1 MGGTFNIFSITLL
14 ISGTVTVFMALLI
27 LQRLGAVRWFGFL
40 MLAIAIWALS
50 YGFELS
56 TTTLAQMLFWI
67 NLEYIGIALLPAL
80 WIVFI
85 MKFIGKEQWLTP
97 LNLCLIFSVAVL
109 TLLFVWTNTWHHLH
123 YARVTA
129 DTSGPFPLLAIEPGP
144 WYKVHT
150 VYFYTLLAW
159 GIYLLIGKFRKA
171 DAIYKKQN
179 TTILIGALIPW
190 FVNLIYLLDI
200 RPLEHIDLT
209 PYAFIITALAIGFG
223 LLKFKLFDIVPVAR
237 EKVIEAMQEGVL
249 VLDAQDRV
257 IDVNTE
263 IKKIL
268 SPYASEIIGMQLV
281 HLLPHEKNLHQI
293 ITERVNN
300 KVIIRLSDE
309 TSNRFFEVNNTSLFD
324 KHTVYSGIILLFRD
338 ITENKLAEEKLKEQA
353 EQLRS
358 LNQLKDKLFSIIGHD
373 LRSPLVSLMDI
384 LKLADEE
391 DISEEE
397 FKSFLPMLANNVGH
411 TSELLENLLHWA
423 KSQLQGETIHPV
435 HFDLKTMVDHKM
447 NLFGKKAL
455 EKGIHIQNK
464 MQENTCILADQH
476 MIELVLRN
484 LLANA
489 IKFCKKDDTITIT
502 AEADDKLT
510 TVCVCDTGVGIPEKN
525 LKKLFASE
533 TFTTQ
538 GTESEK
544 GTGLGLLLCKDFV
557 EKNHGEI
564 WVESTL
570 GKGSK
575 FYFTV
580 PNASLKPIQPLPL
593 HHTDQSL

>member
-14 ISGTVTVFMALLI
+14 ISGSVTVFMALLI
-27 LQRLGAVRWFGFL
+27 LQRLGGAVRWFGFL

-56 TTTLAQMLFWI
+56 TNTLAQMLFWI
-67 NLEYIGIALLPAL
+67 NLEYIGVALLPAL

-85 MKFIGKEQWLTP
+85 IKFIGKEQWLIP
-97 LNLCLIFSVAVL
+97 ANLCLIFSIAVL
-109 TLLFVWTNTWHHLH
+109 TLLFVWTNAWHHLH

-159 GIYLLIGKFRKA
+159 GIYLLISKFRKA
-171 DAIYKKQN
+171 DAIYRKQN
-179 TTILIGALIPW
+179 STILIGAFIPW

-200 RPLEHIDLT
+200 RPFEHIDLT

-249 VLDAQDRV
+249 VLDTQDRV

-263 IKKIL
+263 MKKIL
-268 SPYASEIIGMQLV
+268 SPHTSEIIGMHV
-281 HLLPHEKNLHQI
+281 VDLLPNEKNLHQI
-293 ITERVNN
+293 ITERGNN
-300 KVIIRLSDE
+300 KVIIQLSGE
-309 TSNRFFEVNNTSLFD
+309 TSHWFFEVNTTSLFD

-338 ITENKLAEEKLKEQA
+338 ITEQKLAEEKLKEQA

-358 LNQLKDKLFSIIGHD
+358 LNQLKDRLFSIIGHD
-373 LRSPLVSLMDI
+373 LRSPLVSLMDM

-435 HFDLKTMVDHKM
+435 HFDLKTMVDQKM
-447 NLFGKKAL
+447 NLFGKKASD
-455 EKGIHIQNK
+455 KGIHIDNK
-464 MQENTCILADQH
+464 VQGNTNIYADQH
-476 MIELVLRN
+476 MIDLVLRN

-489 IKFCKKDDTITIT
+489 IKFCKKDNTITIT
-502 AEADDKLT
+502 AAADDELT
-510 TVCVCDTGVGIPEKN
+510 TVCVSDTGVGIPEQN
-525 LKKLFASE
+525 LTKLFASE

-538 GTESEK
+538 GTGSEK

-557 EKNHGEI
+557 EKNHGKI
-564 WVESTL
+564 WVESTP

-580 PNASLKPIQPLPL
+580 PNGSLNALPAL
-593 HHTDQSL
+593 VKDDENV